1 MRYHFHL
8 RIGRELSP
16 DEIGIDMPD
25 LDTAYLEAFQAAQ
38 AMWAELLA
46 ERSDPMLRSFE
57 IADSDGRVLLVL
69 PFREVLE
76 RASRPTWRKP
86 RGRMPHEVRSAQVL
100 LKKTRMLTDS
110 LIEEIKA
117 ARNMIETA
125 QRSMRRTSRILPP
138 GTMNR
143 GRPG

>member
-16 DEIGIDMPD
+16 DEIGLDMPD
-25 LDTAYLEAFQAAQ
+25 LETAYLEAFQAAQ
-38 AMWAELLA
+38 AMWSELLA

-57 IADSDGRVLLVL
+57 IADSDGRVLLIL

-76 RASRPTWRKP
+76 RASRPTGRKP
-86 RGRMPHEVRSAQVL
+86 RGRRPNEVRSAQVL
-100 LKKTRMLTDS
+100 LTKTRALTDS

-138 GTMNR
+138 AR
-143 GRPG
+143 

>member
-38 AMWAELLA
+38 AMWSELLA

-57 IADSDGRVLLVL
+57 IADSDGRVLLIL

-76 RASRPTWRKP
+76 RASRPTGRKP
-86 RGRMPHEVRSAQVL
+86 RGRMPNEVRSAQVL
-100 LKKTRMLTDS
+100 LTKTRMLTDS

-138 GTMNR
+138 AR
-143 GRPG
+143 

>member
-16 DEIGIDMPD
+16 DEIGLDMPD

-76 RASRPTWRKP
+76 RASRPTGRKP
-86 RGRMPHEVRSAQVL
+86 RVRMPNEVRSAQVL

-138 GTMNR
+138 AR
-143 GRPG
+143 

>member
-16 DEIGIDMPD
+16 DEIGLDMPD

-76 RASRPTWRKP
+76 RASRPTGRKP
-86 RGRMPHEVRSAQVL
+86 RGRKPNEVRSAQVL

-138 GTMNR
+138 AR
-143 GRPG
+143 

>member
-16 DEIGIDMPD
+16 DEIGLDMPD

-76 RASRPTWRKP
+76 RASRPTGRKP
-86 RGRMPHEVRSAQVL
+86 RVRTPNEVRSAQVL

-138 GTMNR
+138 AR
-143 GRPG
+143 